1 MGAEILAD
9 GGTAADAVVAMA
21 LASCVAETVMSGLLA
36 GCHAIV
42 FDGTSV
48 LNLDGFA
55 AVPSASAELAE
66 LPIAFGDELVVYA
79 IGAPSC
85 AVPGLPAALGELAE
99 RFGRLPWRRLC
110 DPALELARR
119 GVPLPEMH
127 ERTLEMLGELF
138 ARERGAE
145 IFTRDGR
152 TLREGE
158 LLDQAGLVQT
168 LEALADEGAATVYR
182 GSVAE
187 ALLQVDG
194 VVLGAEDLASY
205 RPVWREPLIVEYQG
219 RRVATRGG
227 LSGVPELL
235 PRLPR
240 VGELTPTERVLAL
253 VEAFDAHRTGGEHTT
268 NMVAVDSHGRACVLT
283 HSLGVGAGVWV
294 PGFDT
299 QLNNLLGESDIAFG
313 DPQPGDHLESRMAPS
328 LVFDANGL
336 ELAIGSAGA
345 TRLRTALATVL
356 AAVLDEGLDAETAV
370 GLPRFHPT
378 VDVVDAEPGVDEAA
392 LAALEESGR
401 AVRRWDR
408 IHHYFGGVSCV
419 GRAGAA
425 GDPRRSGAAH
435 RPLGRYFRS
444 SLSMRRDES
453 DKPDHAHRQQVGDVD
468 QLERTD
474 GTRRQGA
481 DQLDPLVQR
490 EASDDPLEHLG
501 VHGDGIEGRR
511 EHEHRQHHE
520 LDQVEVLP
528 RPHVG
533 DGGDPGSSEGEADD
547 EAGRQREDRP
557 RGIDEP
563 EDDDHEQ
570 VRGRVQHRAHNRPD
584 RLPHRDVLRADR
596 GREDRLV
603 HLDSRSFQKTFVAS

>member
-79 IGAPSC
+79 IGAASC
-85 AVPGLPAALGELAE
+85 AVPGLPAALGELCREVRTTSVAATL
-99 RFGRLPWRRLC
+99 RSRTG
-110 DPALELARR
+110 AGAARSSASR
-119 GVPLPEMH
+119 D
-127 ERTLEMLGELF
+127 
-138 ARERGAE
+138 ARAHARDARASSSRSSAARE

-158 LLDQAGLVQT
+158 LLDQPGLVQT
-168 LEALADEGAATVYR
+168 LEALADEGAASVYR

-194 VVLGAEDLASY
+194 VVLDAEDLASY
-205 RPVWREPLIVEYQG
+205 RPIWREPLIVEYQG

-253 VEAFDAHRTGGEHTT
+253 VDAFDDSPDGGEHTT

-356 AAVLDEGLDAETAV
+356 AAILDEGLDAETAV
-370 GLPRFHPT
+370 GLPRVHPT

-408 IHHYFGGVSCV
+408 I
-419 GRAGAA
+419 
-425 GDPRRSGAAH
+425 P
-435 RPLGRYFRS
+435 PLLR
-444 SLSMRRDES
+444 
-453 DKPDHAHRQQVGDVD
+453 
-468 QLERTD
+468 
-474 GTRRQGA
+474 RRQ
-481 DQLDPLVQR
+481 L
-490 EASDDPLEHLG
+490 
-501 VHGDGIEGRR
+501 RR
-511 EHEHRQHHE
+511 
-520 LDQVEVLP
+520 
-528 RPHVG
+528 
-533 DGGDPGSSEGEADD
+533 A
-547 EAGRQREDRP
+547 
-557 RGIDEP
+557 
-563 EDDDHEQ
+563 
-570 VRGRVQHRAHNRPD
+570 RGR
-584 RLPHRDVLRADR
+584 
-596 GREDRLV
+596 GG
-603 HLDSRSFQKTFVAS
+603 